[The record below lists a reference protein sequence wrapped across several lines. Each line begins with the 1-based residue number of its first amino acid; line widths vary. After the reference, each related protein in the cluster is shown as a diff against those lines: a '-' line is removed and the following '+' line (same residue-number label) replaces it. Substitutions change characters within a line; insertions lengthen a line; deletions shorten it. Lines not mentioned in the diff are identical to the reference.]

1 LKTRRLSTHR
11 VRRALIGALAVC
23 AVLALPGVATAARPG
38 MTVKIPSS
46 QDVDN
51 VYILAAIHQKHC
63 SLQVS
68 GKVLGHRF
76 KGFRDSSITIHLTNQ
91 ARLRLSSSA
100 KRAVKRA
107 LRKGRTVRARITVV
121 ARNRSGERN
130 SVTRSVKLRS

>member
-1 LKTRRLSTHR
+1 MRTHGI
-11 VRRALIGALAVC
+11 RAALAAALAVC
-23 AVLALPGVATAARPG
+23 GVLAVATAASAARPG
-38 MTVKIPSS
+38 MTVKIPAS

-51 VYILAAIHQKHC
+51 VYVLAAVHQKRC
-63 SLQVS
+63 TLQVS
-68 GKVLGHRF
+68 GTVLGHRF
-76 KGFRDSSITIHLTNQ
+76 QGFRDSTITIHLTNQ

-107 LRKGRTVRARITVV
+107 LRKGRTVRAKITVV

>member
-1 LKTRRLSTHR
+1 MTTHKFHG
-11 VRRALIGALAVC
+11 ALIAALAAC
-23 AVLALPGVATAARPG
+23 AVLAIPVAAQAARPG

-51 VYILAAIHQKHC
+51 VYVLAAIHQKRC

-76 KGFRDSSITIHLTNQ
+76 RGFRDRTITIHLTNQ

-107 LRKGRTVRARITVV
+107 IRKGRTVRARITVV
-121 ARNRSGERN
+121 ARNSKGERN
-130 SVTRSVKLRS
+130 TVTRSVRLRS

>member
-1 LKTRRLSTHR
+1 MRNMRPHQVHR
-11 VRRALIGALAVC
+11 AFAIALAVC
-23 AVLALPGVATAARPG
+23 AVLALPAVASARKPG
-38 MTVKIPSS
+38 MTVRIPAT

-76 KGFRDSSITIHLTNQ
+76 KGFRDRSVTIHLTNQ

-107 LRKGRTVRARITVV
+107 LRRGRTVRARITVV
-121 ARNRSGERN
+121 ARNRAGERN
-130 SVTRSVKLRS
+130 RVTRSVRLRS

>member
-1 LKTRRLSTHR
+1 MRKRK
-11 VRRALIGALAVC
+11 VPRAPIVAIAVC
-23 AVLALPGVATAARPG
+23 AVLALPAVASATKPG
-38 MTVKIPSS
+38 MTVKIPAS

-76 KGFRDSSITIHLTNQ
+76 RGFRDSTITIHLTNQ

-107 LRKGRTVRARITVV
+107 LRKGRTVRASITVT
-121 ARNRSGERN
+121 ARNSSGERN
-130 SVTRSVKLRS
+130 TVTRSVKLHS

>member
-1 LKTRRLSTHR
+1 M
-11 VRRALIGALAVC
+11 RRALVVALAAG
-23 AVLALPGVATAARPG
+23 AVLALPASAARPG

-51 VYILAAIHQKHC
+51 VYVLAAIHQKRC

-68 GKVLGHRF
+68 GTVLGRRF
-76 KGFRDSSITIHLTNQ
+76 KGFRDSTITIHLTNQ

-107 LRKGRTVRARITVV
+107 LKKGRTVRAKVTVV
-121 ARNRSGERN
+121 ARNSSGERN
-130 SVTRSVKLRS
+130 SVTRSVKLRP

>member
-1 LKTRRLSTHR
+1 MRAHPA
-11 VRRALIGALAVC
+11 RRAMVGALAVC
-23 AVLALPGVATAARPG
+23 AVLALPAAASAARPG
-38 MTVKIPSS
+38 MTVKIPAR

-51 VYILAAIHQKHC
+51 VYVLAAIHQKHC

-76 KGFRDSSITIHLTNQ
+76 RGFRDSSVTIHLTNQ

-130 SVTRSVKLRS
+130 SVTRSVTLRS

>member
-1 LKTRRLSTHR
+1 MRGTRSQRLQRTW
-11 VRRALIGALAVC
+11 VAGIAACAL
-23 AVLALPGVATAARPG
+23 LALPSSAMATKPG
-38 MTVKIPSS
+38 MTVKIPAR

-76 KGFRDSSITIHLTNQ
+76 KGFRDSTITIHLTNQ

-100 KRAVKRA
+100 KKAVKRA
-107 LRKGRTVRARITVV
+107 LRKGRNVKASITVV
-121 ARNRSGERN
+121 ARNSKGERN
-130 SVTRSVKLRS
+130 SVTRSVTLRS